1 MPDTGGVDGALRPV
15 LDAAGELARSA
26 ARAAEEVRRGGAAAA
41 VPAARAAAN
50 RLRGQAQDLLIRLD
64 DAGARLS
71 ALEAAALTA
80 RSHDPELWPERR
92 EAIAA
97 KLAAGSPDGAAAW
110 LAAWARAF
118 LLGCPAEAER
128 LVGEPFR
135 LPPEAAWCP
144 DRLSTAS
151 DALTA
156 RSVQR
161 LEPLL
166 RYLAAGAPLAGRAW
180 LAGDLRARALIM
192 HARLLLQA
200 GQPGAAD
207 LLGQAGTADHHH
219 QAEVLAARAAM
230 ARLGT
235 PPAVETGPPQGTAA
249 AGATPPE
256 DARTLA
262 RQAWKAERCAA
273 AAVEMFHAERRGTG
287 KPLGALDNA
296 RALVDELPP
305 VADPEGALD
314 VLILP
319 VPDEI
324 WLAAADRAVRER
336 DFEAARRLA
345 DRAGSGAG
353 PLLAAEAAG
362 LRVRIAKLAGQPA
375 AGVAGL
381 LAAAGLASAVAG
393 RAQAAIQ
400 QYTEALALA
409 GDHEDATLGLA
420 DALLVEGWG
429 KPLQDAAGQFRRAV
443 ELLDASYARHPLQ
456 ARTSWSLMTYSYLAS
471 VLSNQAAAEARARE
485 IWRAPIAAARAIAF
499 DPSQAQRWVRLA
511 ETLIELNCDHAAAVL
526 SGHAARLAPADPVV
540 TRNRI
545 ATLTGLGDVDAA
557 LALLGRATP
566 DGGDGWLSAVRAIA
580 LKVSARGLPGRAAER
595 LDQAL
600 AAVNEALRLQP
611 QNPWYHLVR
620 ADVLLRAGR
629 DDLAGEDFEVLWR
642 ESRLD
647 QADGLSFATR
657 AAIELRL
664 GSDAVTLSTQALDIA
679 TATVGDYGDRFNR
692 GAALILDGDRAG
704 LPYLEAAAGL
714 AATPF
719 AIDYL
724 RARLD
729 HLTGALRREG
739 IAVDLTA
746 AAGALGA
753 QAAQVAAD
761 DRPPGARIE
770 AELGRASRNE
780 QFPAEVGELATVA
793 AALTRAWCG
802 LALGDPGALDLLG
815 GLAREHPEYPE
826 LASAAQALAAAPL
839 PGLDEAGGQPATG
852 QASPAHPAPGE
863 QVLQTYLPGSWFAGL
878 ADPLDHE
885 IIKRFVPDA
894 RARLRR
900 RTGAVLPGVNFRDD
914 AGLERAGFRILLH
927 GSVAAEG
934 RLKHRRWYC
943 PAHLAAA
950 LSPELRREIRKAPE
964 AAGPGPFPVLGSFPE
979 PKDPDPLT
987 VLVAWPPAEVVTRR
1001 MEVAY
1006 AAWLAAQPQPG
1017 PA

>member
-200 GQPGAAD
+200 GQPG
-207 LLGQAGTADHHH
+207 
-219 QAEVLAARAAM
+219 
-230 ARLGT
+230 
-235 PPAVETGPPQGTAA
+235 
-249 AGATPPE
+249 
-256 DARTLA
+256 
-262 RQAWKAERCAA
+262 A